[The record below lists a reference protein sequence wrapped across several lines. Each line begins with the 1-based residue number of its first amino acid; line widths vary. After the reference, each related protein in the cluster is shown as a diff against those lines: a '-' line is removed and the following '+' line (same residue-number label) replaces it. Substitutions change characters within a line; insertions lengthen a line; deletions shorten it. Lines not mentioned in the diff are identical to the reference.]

1 MRISIVLAVVAATCL
16 VGCSSGA
23 GMPTYPVWP
32 SLPGTDEVAAACG
45 QRDNSCPPV
54 EAVTI
59 PGYRVPVYKTVN
71 QPIYEERKTAV
82 WGEKTVDVYQTRK
95 VPVTISLPDSCSDCD
110 NVVKLWD
117 KEERVQ
123 VGTRRVPACIG
134 YKTERV
140 VVGHCPKQ
148 VQVGWRTVEET
159 PDCPPAN

>member
-1 MRISIVLAVVAATCL
+1 MRISIVLAVVASTCL
-16 VGCSSGA
+16 VGCSSG
-23 GMPTYPVWP
+23 PTLP
-32 SLPGTDEVAAACG
+32 SLPGPGDLLASYAPSG
-45 QRDNSCPPV
+45 NDCPPV
-54 EAVTI
+54 GAVTI
-59 PGYRVPVYKTVN
+59 PGYRVPVYKTIN

-82 WGEKTVDVYQTRK
+82 WGNKTVDVYQTRK
-95 VPVTISLPDSCSDCD
+95 VPVTITLPDNCSDCE

-117 KEERVQ
+117 KEQRIQ

-140 VVGHCPKQ
+140 VVGHCLKQ